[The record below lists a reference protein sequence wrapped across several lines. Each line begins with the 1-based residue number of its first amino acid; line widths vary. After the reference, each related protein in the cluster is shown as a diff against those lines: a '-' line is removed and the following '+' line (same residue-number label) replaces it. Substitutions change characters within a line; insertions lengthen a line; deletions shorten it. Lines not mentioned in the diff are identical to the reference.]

1 MANYPKE
8 FEELLQEYLTDGII
22 TDKERRVL
30 LRKAEQLGLD
40 VEEIDLYID
49 AQEQKVNQSLNE
61 AAAKLKGKSCPYC
74 GSPVPQLADKCPS
87 CSNHLTVQASEELQD
102 IIDNLEEALVDFK
115 SGENFSRNKA
125 NVERYLRKAKM
136 YYGSNPKIKILIEE
150 VHAETEKAEK
160 AAKKAAKKAKGNF
173 IQNHPCLFSF
183 FLLIIVALIIGIVFE
198 DGYGAGWIFS
208 IIILGFG
215 GMIIGVTS
223 LNIDEKKE
231 KKMEM
236 ELRYSKRR

>member
-8 FEELLQEYLTDGII
+8 FEDLLQEYLIDGII

-74 GSPVPQLADKCPS
+74 GSPVPQLADKCPA
-87 CSNHLTVQASEELQD
+87 CANHITPEASEELQE
-102 IIDNLEEALVDFK
+102 IIENLEEALVDFK

-150 VHAETEKAEK
+150 VNAETEKAERE
-160 AAKKAAKKAKGNF
+160 ARKAAKKAKGTF
-173 IQNHPCLFSF
+173 VTNHPFLSSF
-183 FLLIIVALIIGIVFE
+183 ILVLLIA
-198 DGYGAGWIFS
+198 
-208 IIILGFG
+208 
-215 GMIIGVTS
+215 
-223 LNIDEKKE
+223 
-231 KKMEM
+231 
-236 ELRYSKRR
+236 